1 MITYHVTNDIP
12 YIRVRYSDNLDIIQM
27 ADEPSYTSSL
37 LPDKLKTFEYFR
49 GSNECPDET
58 LQVLANLIMFFF
70 SIILLQVLHE
80 MQAICEVV
88 LEIDR
93 NKMETKI
100 ESIQA
105 AGDCISI
112 TEWLS
117 LNPENRHHATYPS
130 PDISPYTG
138 ELFDLWANDETELD
152 KPDSRELYQEP
163 PPTPICE
170 TTSPT
175 SPRYATN
182 ASPDMFTSCTVH
194 DMQDAEVCKQCDVAS
209 QTFGRTIPPTELPTI
224 SIAYPTNDPT
234 WSDVD
239 NKEHSLVLDDMDYE
253 TIPASPG
260 SEARV
265 RSSPNL
271 CENPD
276 KKRLCRYR
284 GGHNI
289 VPKDPP
295 NSVHDSPKSDST
307 IVYNCEG
314 CNEGCSRGESDTT
327 IIFSE

>member
-117 LNPENRHHATYPS
+117 LNPETDTFCACTATQTMQQTNRIFFLL
-130 PDISPYTG
+130 DISPFSKRRMISYT
-138 ELFDLWANDETELD
+138 F
-152 KPDSRELYQEP
+152 
-163 PPTPICE
+163 
-170 TTSPT
+170 
-175 SPRYATN
+175 
-182 ASPDMFTSCTVH
+182 
-194 DMQDAEVCKQCDVAS
+194 
-209 QTFGRTIPPTELPTI
+209 
-224 SIAYPTNDPT
+224 
-234 WSDVD
+234 
-239 NKEHSLVLDDMDYE
+239 
-253 TIPASPG
+253 
-260 SEARV
+260 
-265 RSSPNL
+265 
-271 CENPD
+271 
-276 KKRLCRYR
+276 
-284 GGHNI
+284 NI
-289 VPKDPP
+289 
-295 NSVHDSPKSDST
+295 
-307 IVYNCEG
+307 
-314 CNEGCSRGESDTT
+314 
-327 IIFSE
+327 